1 MTIFKAYSLS
11 RCKQVSDVLII
22 FHLYATR
29 KPNEMSLVSII
40 DISIIII
47 QIKIK
52 MSLVIIINI
61 LIIIIQIKILNIGI
75 VLVSK
80 IEYTHLSGLS

>member
-1 MTIFKAYSLS
+1 M
-11 RCKQVSDVLII
+11 SDVFIN
-22 FHLYATR
+22 FHLYATW

-52 MSLVIIINI
+52 MFLVSIINI
-61 LIIIIQIKILNIGI
+61 LIIITQIKILPIRI
-75 VLVSK
+75 LLVSARTK
-80 IEYTHLSGLS
+80 LTLLGEVYRKKCA

>member
-1 MTIFKAYSLS
+1 MTIFKDYSLS
-11 RCKQVSDVLII
+11 RCKQVSDVFII
-22 FHLYATR
+22 FHLYAMW
-29 KPNEMSLVSII
+29 KPNEMSI
-40 DISIIII
+40 DILMIII